1 MCCRRSFFGGA
12 LALLSA
18 ARVGNAHG
26 TLNLP
31 ESRNGAQ
38 AGLGL
43 GQGGRTQP
51 YSVAYWYTDETRHT
65 GNATIADDAC
75 ALLTCYQCAQQAQQG
90 GTGGCAS
97 SRQARTPWRAPG
109 TAPLRGGPCGTIGW
123 DGAVGRNASI
133 TAGTD
138 LPSTSPAAVWR
149 IGAAEKVAWGLAVNH
164 GGGYMYRLCPAGEA
178 LTEACFQ
185 RTPLAFVG
193 NTSDIVGPHGET
205 LYTIP
210 ATRTAVGTTPAGSQ
224 WTRNP
229 VPTRRAPARR
239 TSRRPCRGW
248 RATAAMPAA
257 RTAVATKRSATCGA
271 SWTACACRATCRRA
285 PTCSAGGGIARNCL
299 RSGATAQT
307 CSCERERAGAR
318 RVGNPVRHTTRI
330 RD

>member
-1 MCCRRSFFGGA
+1 MCWRRRCFFGGA

-18 ARVGNAHG
+18 ARGTSAHG

-75 ALLTCYQCAQQAQQG
+75 ALLTCFQCAPQQAQQG

-133 TAGTD
+133 TAGTE
-138 LPSTSPAAVWR
+138 LPPTSPAAVWR

-164 GGGYMYRLCPAGEA
+164 GGGYSYRLCPAGEA

-193 NTSDIVGPHGET
+193 NTSDIVGPRGET

-210 ATRTAVGTTPAGSQ
+210 AARTAVGTTPAGSQ

-229 VPTRRAPARR
+229 VPDAQGPGSPNFPPPVPGLAGHCCDAGCPDGCGDKAFGVWSLMDRVRVPSHLPPGAYVLSWRWDCEELPQVWSNCADVQLRA
-239 TSRRPCRGW
+239 
-248 RATAAMPAA
+248 
-257 RTAVATKRSATCGA
+257 
-271 SWTACACRATCRRA
+271 
-285 PTCSAGGGIARNCL
+285 
-299 RSGATAQT
+299 
-307 CSCERERAGAR
+307 
-318 RVGNPVRHTTRI
+318 
-330 RD
+330 